1 MITFFNIYQALKSIQ
16 DNNEADLIIKSSVE
30 TLLCPGQTVNHYS
43 EAAVKLLNLLQTC
56 KSVQITIIICGGVD
70 DVDGDDDGDRA
81 HYIYECEKSW
91 HTAWLQHG
99 MDTRHQMSNVFYPLT
114 RSQ

>member
-56 KSVQITIIICGGVD
+56 KSVQTIIMISGGVD
-70 DVDGDDDGDRA
+70 DDDGDRA
-81 HYIYECEKSW
+81 HFYECEKSW
-91 HTAWLQHG
+91 HTAWLRHG
-99 MDTRHQMSNVFYPLT
+99 MDTAPNVKCFL
-114 RSQ
+114 